1 MSDEEYTVDDIEK
14 MIYELGVL
22 LADPMSGLMIRTLQR
37 NFYEE
42 FKDFT
47 LMEAFDC
54 MVDEVNRVNK
64 VIELHDILAETSRE
78 DLERLLGD
86 DDE

>member
-1 MSDEEYTVDDIEK
+1 MDKVSVDDFID
-14 MIYELGVL
+14 MIYALGVL
-22 LADPMSGLMIRTLQR
+22 LGDENGLIAKTLQK

-42 FKDFT
+42 FKDFS

-78 DLERLLGD
+78 DLERLLKGD
-86 DDE
+86 DIS

>member
-1 MSDEEYTVDDIEK
+1 MGKVSVDDFID
-14 MIYELGVL
+14 MIYALGVL
-22 LADPMSGLMIRTLQR
+22 LGDENGLIAKTLQK

-47 LMEAFDC
+47 LMEAFEC

-64 VIELHDILAETSRE
+64 VIELHDILAEASRE
-78 DLERLLGD
+78 DLERLLKGD
-86 DDE
+86 DIS

>member
-1 MSDEEYTVDDIEK
+1 MDKVSVDDFID
-14 MIYELGVL
+14 MIYALGVL
-22 LADPMSGLMIRTLQR
+22 LGDENGLIAKTLQK

-42 FKDFT
+42 FKDFS

-64 VIELHDILAETSRE
+64 VIELHDILAEASRE
-78 DLERLLGD
+78 DLERLLKGD
-86 DDE
+86 DIS

>member
-1 MSDEEYTVDDIEK
+1 MDKEYTVDDIEK

-54 MVDEVNRVNK
+54 MVDEVNRVDK
-64 VIELHDILAETSRE
+64 VIELHDILVDCSRE

-86 DDE
+86 SDD

>member
-1 MSDEEYTVDDIEK
+1 MGKVPVDDFID
-14 MIYELGVL
+14 MIYALGVL
-22 LADPMSGLMIRTLQR
+22 LGDENGLIAKTLQK

-42 FKDFT
+42 FKDFS

-64 VIELHDILAETSRE
+64 VIELHDILAEASRE
-78 DLERLLGD
+78 DLERLLKGD
-86 DDE
+86 DIS

>member
-1 MSDEEYTVDDIEK
+1 MGKVSVDDFID
-14 MIYELGVL
+14 MIYALGVL
-22 LADPMSGLMIRTLQR
+22 LGDENGLIAKTLQK

-42 FKDFT
+42 FKDFS

-64 VIELHDILAETSRE
+64 VIELHDILAEASRE
-78 DLERLLGD
+78 DLERLLKGD
-86 DDE
+86 DIS